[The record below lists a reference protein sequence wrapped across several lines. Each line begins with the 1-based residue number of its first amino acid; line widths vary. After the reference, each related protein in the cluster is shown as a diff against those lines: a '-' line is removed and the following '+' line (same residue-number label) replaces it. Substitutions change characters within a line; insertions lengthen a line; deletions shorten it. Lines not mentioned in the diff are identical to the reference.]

1 MTDNNNDISVILIV
15 DDNPQNLQVLG
26 KQLQE
31 LNYEIEFATDGKAAL
46 EWIENK
52 IFDLILLDINM
63 PGMSGYE
70 VCQQIRS
77 KHELNKIPIIFL
89 SAETERESILKG
101 FDLGA
106 QDYITKPFDSRE
118 LIARVKTH
126 LTLKQS
132 LEKLENLNKTLEQ
145 KVQERTQQ
153 LRELNTQ
160 LEATNLKLFDLD
172 KAKSDFLNIISHEI
186 RTPLNGI
193 IGPMEFLKA
202 PVYTSEI
209 GDLIEMLDTS
219 VRRLERFSLDA
230 LLITRLKTMPKEFK
244 KQEIILPELIREI
257 LNENKEIIKQKNINI
272 STKFN
277 EESNKISGESE
288 LVKKALSVILENSFH
303 VSPVNGLV
311 SIKTYPKDHY
321 MVCLIYD
328 QGPGFSSNVKIT
340 LDDYF
345 TIGDNY
351 SDNIRGLRLP
361 IAKMIMDL
369 HGGDIIPGDQ
379 ASGGSSVKL
388 VFYYSDNDNQRTK

>member
-1 MTDNNNDISVILIV
+1 MTDKNNEIPVILIV

-31 LNYEIEFATDGKAAL
+31 LNYEIEFATDGKAAF

-77 KHELNKIPIIFL
+77 KHELSKIPIIFL

-153 LRELNTQ
+153 LRELNAQ

-172 KAKSDFLNIISHEI
+172 KSKSDFLNIISHEI

-193 IGPMEFLKA
+193 IGPMELLKA

-244 KQEIILPELIREI
+244 KQEIILTELIREI

-321 MVCLIYD
+321 MICSIND
-328 QGPGFSSNVKIT
+328 QGPGFSSIVKIT

-351 SDNIRGLRLP
+351 SDNIRGLGLP

-388 VFYYSDNDNQRTK
+388 IFDFSDNDNQRTK